1 MPHKKATLI
10 GLIAILLWSAI
21 VGLIK
26 SVSEGFGPVGG
37 AALIYTCSAVLLLF
51 TIGFPKIQKFPVS
64 YLIIGSVLFVC
75 YELCLSLSL
84 GFTHSGRQA
93 IEVGMVNYLW
103 PSMTI
108 LLAVIVNRQK
118 TSPLIIPGVVL
129 AIIGIGRVLGGNGG
143 FSLTEMMNNVMDNP
157 LSYGLAFSGA
167 VIWAIYCVVGD
178 MAGFAAACYQRGV
191 DFIQVAIY
199 CVVTQRIAR
208 GNNGITLFF
217 ILTALT
223 LWVKYFTS
231 PQPEFVLSWHAWISL
246 LLAAMAMGF
255 GYAAWNVGIL
265 HGNVTVLAAASYF
278 IPIISAV
285 LAAFML
291 DSPLTLAFWQGTAM
305 VSLGSLI
312 CWWSTRTVAVKRLSD
327 ETS

>member
-118 TSPLIIPGVVL
+118 TSPLIIPGVIL
-129 AIIGIGRVLGGNGG
+129 AIVGIGRVLGGDGG

-167 VIWAIYCVVGD
+167 VIWAIYCVV
-178 MAGFAAACYQRGV
+178 
-191 DFIQVAIY
+191 
-199 CVVTQRIAR
+199 TQRIAQ

-223 LWVKYFTS
+223 LWVKYLTS
-231 PQPEFVLSWHAWISL
+231 PQPEFNLSWHAWISL
-246 LLAAMAMGF
+246 MLAAMAMGF

-291 DSPLTLAFWQGTAM
+291 DSHLTLAFWQGTAM

-327 ETS
+327 EAS

>member
-51 TIGFPKIQKFPVS
+51 TLGFPKIKKFPVS

-118 TSPLIIPGVVL
+118 TSPLIIPGVIL
-129 AIIGIGRVLGGNGG
+129 AIVGIGRVLGGDGG

-167 VIWAIYCVVGD
+167 VIWAIYCVV
-178 MAGFAAACYQRGV
+178 
-191 DFIQVAIY
+191 
-199 CVVTQRIAR
+199 TQRIAQ

-223 LWVKYFTS
+223 LWVKYLTS
-231 PQPEFVLSWHAWISL
+231 PQPEFNLSWHAWISL
-246 LLAAMAMGF
+246 MLAAMAMGF

-291 DSPLTLAFWQGTAM
+291 DSHLTLAFWQGTAM

-327 ETS
+327 EAS

>member
-10 GLIAILLWSAI
+10 GLIAIMLWSAI

-167 VIWAIYCVVGD
+167 VIWAIYCVV
-178 MAGFAAACYQRGV
+178 
-191 DFIQVAIY
+191 
-199 CVVTQRIAR
+199 TQRIAR

-291 DSPLTLAFWQGTAM
+291 DSHLTLAFWQGTAM

>member
-167 VIWAIYCVVGD
+167 VIWAIYCVV
-178 MAGFAAACYQRGV
+178 
-191 DFIQVAIY
+191 
-199 CVVTQRIAR
+199 TQRIAR

-223 LWVKYFTS
+223 LWVKYLTS

-291 DSPLTLAFWQGTAM
+291 DSHLTLAFWQGTAM